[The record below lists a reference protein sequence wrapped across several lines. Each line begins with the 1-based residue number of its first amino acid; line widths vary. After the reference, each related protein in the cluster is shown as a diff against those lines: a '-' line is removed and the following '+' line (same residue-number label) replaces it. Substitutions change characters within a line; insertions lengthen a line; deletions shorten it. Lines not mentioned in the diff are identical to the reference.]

1 MLERLTKNIIYSRR
15 IGDHK
20 TMMERNIVIEVT
32 FTDYINYKNTHT
44 RADYIKAIR
53 KMRAD
58 AQKESCGLK
67 KCTGKCKCTI

>member
-1 MLERLTKNIIYSRR
+1 MN
-15 IGDHK
+15 
-20 TMMERNIVIEVT
+20 MERIVVEVK

-53 KMRAD
+53 RMRAD
-58 AQKESCGLK
+58 TQKESCRLK